1 MNQEEYAMIETLDR
15 LKNAYG
21 VIQLKA
27 EFENEGSRQVEL
39 MRLKDIADAVG
50 LPIILKIGGCEA
62 VTDIYEAL
70 SLGAK
75 GIIAPMVETPFAVS
89 KFLGAIETFVA
100 EDNRKDI
107 EFAINIETKTAV
119 DNLIGILSLPNIN
132 ILSSVTFGRVDFMGS
147 VGADRSLVDSPDLLR
162 CCYRVFNKVS
172 DCGLGTALGGAI
184 SHNSKNFIHSLVVS
198 SLLDKY
204 ETRKIVYG
212 VDGFY
217 RFDEGLTEGIRFEL
231 QWLKSKRRYY
241 SRIAAED
248 EKRIKMIEE
257 RLNHGTM

>member
-1 MNQEEYAMIETLDR
+1 MNSEEYAMIETLSL
-15 LKNAYG
+15 LKKEYG
-21 VIQLKA
+21 CIQLKA

-70 SLGAK
+70 SLGAR
-75 GIIAPMVETPFAVS
+75 GIIAPMCETPFAVS
-89 KFLGAIETFVA
+89 KFLKAIETFVA

-119 DNLIGILSLPNIN
+119 DNLDKILLLPNIN
-132 ILSSVTFGRVDFMGS
+132 LLSGITFGRVDFMGS
-147 VGADRSLVDSPDLLR
+147 VGADRSLVDSPDVRR
-162 CCYRVFNKVS
+162 CCYKVFVKARAI
-172 DCGLGTALGGAI
+172 GLKTALGGAI
-184 SHNSKNFIHSLVVS
+184 SHKSFNFIEALQPILS
-198 SLLDKY
+198 KY
-204 ETRKIVYG
+204 ETRKVVFSAYCT
-212 VDGFY
+212 F
-217 RFDEGLTEGIRFEL
+217 REGLTEAIKFEL

-241 SRIAAED
+241 HRIAQED

-257 RLNHGTM
+257 RLNHGKV

>member
-1 MNQEEYAMIETLDR
+1 MNSEEYAMIETLSC
-15 LKNAYG
+15 LKNDYG
-21 VIQLKA
+21 CIQLKA

-70 SLGAK
+70 SLGAR
-75 GIIAPMVETPFAVS
+75 GIIAPMCETAFAVN
-89 KFLGAIETFVA
+89 KFLNAIETFVA

-119 DNLIGILSLPNIN
+119 DNLDKILQLPNIKL
-132 ILSSVTFGRVDFMGS
+132 LSGITFGRVDFMGS
-147 VGADRSLVDSPDLLR
+147 VNADRNLVDSPDVLR
-162 CCYRVFNKVS
+162 CCHKVFNKVHAI
-172 DCGLGTALGGAI
+172 GVKTALGGAI
-184 SHNSKNFIHSLVVS
+184 SHKSFPFIVSLKLK
-198 SLLDKY
+198 SLLNKY
-204 ETRKIVYG
+204 ETRKV
-212 VDGFY
+212 V
-217 RFDEGLTEGIRFEL
+217 FDACCTFDKGLTEAIKFEL

-241 SRIAAED
+241 HRIAQED